1 VMQRYVARRLV
12 QAVFVLAGISA
23 VAFALTHVIGD
34 PVVLLL
40 PFQASQDQV
49 TVMRHMLGL
58 DKPLPVQYLTFLRA
72 ALHGDFGL
80 SVRQN
85 TPALSLVLDRVP
97 ATAELASSAL
107 AVAVGVAVPLGIAA
121 ALRRRTI
128 IDRGALLFSMIGQS
142 MPTFWL
148 GLQAI
153 LLFGVVL
160 RWLPTGGSGG
170 LRHLIMPA
178 VVLGVFSAAGILRLS
193 RSAMLEIISEDYLR
207 TARAKGL
214 REVAVVGRHALRN
227 ASLPIVTWIGLELGT
242 LLGGAVVTETVFAWP
257 GMGRLAVQAIF
268 ARDIPVVQATVLFAA
283 TIFVLATLLTDLL
296 YAWLDPRIHYS

>member
-1 VMQRYVARRLV
+1 MQRYMARRLV

-23 VAFALTHVIGD
+23 TAFALTHVIGD

-40 PFQASQDQV
+40 PFQASQAQV
-49 TVMRHMLGL
+49 IAMRHSLGL
-58 DKPLPVQYLTFLRA
+58 DQPLPVQYLTFVRA
-72 ALHGDFGL
+72 ALGGDFGL
-80 SVRQN
+80 SVRQD
-85 TPALSLVLDRVP
+85 TPALPLVLDRVP
-97 ATAELASSAL
+97 ATAELASAAL
-107 AVAVGVAVPLGIAA
+107 AIAVGVAVPLGIAA

-128 IDRGALLFSMIGQS
+128 IDRGALLVSMIGQS

-160 RWLPTGGSGG
+160 RWLPTGGIGG
-170 LRHLIMPA
+170 LRHLALPA
-178 VVLGVFSAAGILRLS
+178 VVLGVFSAAGILRLT

-214 REVAVVGRHALRN
+214 REFTVVGKHALRN

-268 ARDIPVVQATVLFAA
+268 ARDIPVVQAAVLFAA
-283 TIFVLATLLTDLL
+283 AIFVLATLLTDLL
-296 YAWLDPRIHYS
+296 YAWLDPRIRYS

>member
-1 VMQRYVARRLV
+1 MERYVARRLLE
-12 QAVFVLAGISA
+12 AVFVLFGISA
-23 VAFALTHVIGD
+23 VAFALTHLIGD

-40 PFQASQDQV
+40 PFQAGPAQV
-49 TVMRHMLGL
+49 AEMRHILGL
-58 DKPLPVQYLTFLRA
+58 DRPLPVQYLAFVSA
-72 ALHGDFGL
+72 ALRGDFGL

-85 TPALSLVLDRVP
+85 TPALGLVLDRVP
-97 ATAELASSAL
+97 ATAELASTAL
-107 AVAVGVAVPLGIAA
+107 VIAVGLAVPLGIAA
-121 ALRRRTI
+121 ALHRRRAV
-128 IDRGALLFSMIGQS
+128 DRAALLFSMLGQS

-160 RWLPTGGSGG
+160 RWFPTGGMGG
-170 LRHLIMPA
+170 FRHLVLPA
-178 VVLGVFSAAGILRLS
+178 AVLGIFSAAGILRLTRTS
-193 RSAMLEIISEDYLR
+193 MLDIISEDYLR

-214 REVAVVGRHALRN
+214 RERAVVGRHALRN

-268 ARDIPVVQATVLFAA
+268 ARDIPVVQAVVLFAA
-283 TIFVLATLLTDLL
+283 AIFVTATFCTDML

>member
-1 VMQRYVARRLV
+1 MERYVARRLLE
-12 QAVFVLAGISA
+12 AVLVLLGISA

-40 PFQASQDQV
+40 PFQAGPAQV
-49 TVMRHMLGL
+49 AEMRHILGL
-58 DKPLPVQYLTFLRA
+58 DRPLPVQYLAFLTA
-72 ALHGDFGL
+72 ALQGDFGL

-85 TPALSLVLDRVP
+85 TPALGLVLDRVP
-97 ATAELASSAL
+97 ATAELASAALVIAVGL
-107 AVAVGVAVPLGIAA
+107 AVPFGIAA
-121 ALRRRTI
+121 ALHRRRAV
-128 IDRGALLFSMIGQS
+128 DRAALLFSMLGQS

-160 RWLPTGGSGG
+160 RWFPTGGMGG
-170 LRHLIMPA
+170 FRHLVLPA
-178 VVLGVFSAAGILRLS
+178 VVLGIFSAAGILRLTRTS
-193 RSAMLEIISEDYLR
+193 MLDIISEDYLR

-214 REVAVVGRHALRN
+214 REATVVGRHALRN

-242 LLGGAVVTETVFAWP
+242 LLGGAAVTETVFAWP

-268 ARDIPVVQATVLFAA
+268 ARDIPVVQAVVLFAA
-283 TIFVLATLLTDLL
+283 TIFVMATFCTDML

>member
-1 VMQRYVARRLV
+1 MERYVARRLLE
-12 QAVFVLAGISA
+12 AVLVLFGISA

-40 PFQASQDQV
+40 PFQAGPAQV
-49 TVMRHMLGL
+49 AEMRHILGL
-58 DKPLPVQYLTFLRA
+58 DRPLPVQYLAFLAA

-85 TPALSLVLDRVP
+85 TPALGLVLDRVP
-97 ATAELASSAL
+97 ATAELASTAL
-107 AVAVGVAVPLGIAA
+107 VIAVGLAVPLGIAA
-121 ALRRRTI
+121 ALHRRRAV
-128 IDRGALLFSMIGQS
+128 DRVALLFSMLGQS

-160 RWLPTGGSGG
+160 RWFPTGGMGG
-170 LRHLIMPA
+170 FRHLVLPA
-178 VVLGVFSAAGILRLS
+178 VVLGIFSAAGILRLTRTS
-193 RSAMLEIISEDYLR
+193 MLDIISEDYLR

-214 REVAVVGRHALRN
+214 REAAVVGRHALRN

-268 ARDIPVVQATVLFAA
+268 ARDIPVVQAVVLFAA
-283 TIFVLATLLTDLL
+283 SIFVTATFCTDML
-296 YAWLDPRIHYS
+296 YAWLDPRIHYQ

>member
-1 VMQRYVARRLV
+1 MQRYVARRLL
-12 QAVFVLAGISA
+12 QAVLVLFGISA

-40 PFQASQDQV
+40 PFQAGPAQV
-49 TVMRHMLGL
+49 AQMRHLLGL
-58 DKPLPVQYLTFLRA
+58 DRPLPVQYWAFLA
-72 ALHGDFGL
+72 AAVHGDFGL

-97 ATAELASSAL
+97 ATAELASAAL
-107 AVAVGVAVPLGIAA
+107 VIAVSLAVPLGVLA
-121 ALRRRTI
+121 ALHRRRFL
-128 IDRGALLFSMIGQS
+128 DRAALLFSMLGQS

-160 RWLPTGGSGG
+160 RWFPTGGIGG
-170 LRHLIMPA
+170 FRHLVLPA
-178 VVLGVFSAAGILRLS
+178 AVLGVFSAAGILRLTRTS
-193 RSAMLEIISEDYLR
+193 MLDVVAEDYLR

-214 REVAVVGRHALRN
+214 REAAVVGRHALRN

-242 LLGGAVVTETVFAWP
+242 LLGGAVVTETIFAWP

-268 ARDIPVVQATVLFAA
+268 ARDIPVVQAVVLFAA
-283 TIFVLATLLTDLL
+283 TIFVVATFCTDLV

>member
-1 VMQRYVARRLV
+1 MQRYVARRLV
-12 QAVFVLAGISA
+12 QAVLVLVGISV

-40 PFQASQDQV
+40 PFQASQAQV
-49 TVMRHMLGL
+49 IAMRHLFGL
-58 DKPLPVQYLTFLRA
+58 DQPLPVQYLAFVRA

-80 SVRQN
+80 SLRQN
-85 TPALSLVLDRVP
+85 TPAMSLVLDRVP
-97 ATAELASSAL
+97 ATVELACAALAL
-107 AVAVGVAVPLGIAA
+107 AVAAAVPLGVAA
-121 ALRRRTI
+121 ALRRRSI
-128 IDRGALLFSMIGQS
+128 VDRAALLFSMIGQS

-160 RWLPTGGSGG
+160 RWFPTGGSGG
-170 LRHLIMPA
+170 FRHLVLPA
-178 VVLGVFSAAGILRLS
+178 VVLGVFSAAGILRLT
-193 RSAMLEIISEDYLR
+193 RAAMLDILAEDYLR

-214 REVAVVGRHALRN
+214 RQVTVVVKHALRN
-227 ASLPIVTWIGLELGT
+227 ASLPVVTWIGLELGT
-242 LLGGAVVTETVFAWP
+242 LLGGAVVTETVFSWP

-268 ARDIPVVQATVLFAA
+268 ARDFPVVQAAVLFAA
-283 TIFVLATLLTDLL
+283 MVFVLATLLTDLM

>member
-1 VMQRYVARRLV
+1 MQRYVARRLLE
-12 QAVFVLAGISA
+12 AVLVLFGISA

-40 PFQASQDQV
+40 PFQAGPAQV
-49 TVMRHMLGL
+49 AEMRHILGL
-58 DKPLPVQYLTFLRA
+58 DRPLPVQYLAFLTA
-72 ALHGDFGL
+72 ALRGDFGL

-97 ATAELASSAL
+97 ATAELASAAL
-107 AVAVGVAVPLGIAA
+107 VIAVSFAVPLGVLA
-121 ALRRRTI
+121 ALHRRRLV
-128 IDRGALLFSMIGQS
+128 DRAALLFSMLGQS

-153 LLFGVVL
+153 LLFGVAL
-160 RWLPTGGSGG
+160 RWLPTGGMGG
-170 LRHLIMPA
+170 FRHLVLPS
-178 VVLGVFSAAGILRLS
+178 VVLGVFSAAGILRLTRTS
-193 RSAMLEIISEDYLR
+193 MLDIVAEDYLR

-214 REVAVVGRHALRN
+214 REAAVVGRHALRN

-268 ARDIPVVQATVLFAA
+268 ARDIPVVQAVVLFAA
-283 TIFVLATLLTDLL
+283 TIFVTATFCTDML

>member
-1 VMQRYVARRLV
+1 MQRYVARRLA
-12 QAVFVLAGISA
+12 QALLVIVGISA

-40 PFQASQDQV
+40 PFQASPAQAA
-49 TVMRHMLGL
+49 VMRHALGL
-58 DKPLPVQYLTFLRA
+58 DQPLFVQYMTFLRA
-72 ALHGDFGL
+72 SLHGDFGL
-80 SVRQN
+80 SIRQE
-85 TPALSLVLDRVP
+85 TPALALVLDRVP
-97 ATAELASSAL
+97 ATAELASAAL
-107 AVAVGVAVPLGIAA
+107 VIAVGTAVPLGVAA

-128 IDRGALLFSMIGQS
+128 VDRAALLFSMLGQA

-160 RWLPTGGSGG
+160 RWFPTGGIGG
-170 LRHLIMPA
+170 VRHLVLPA
-178 VVLGVFSAAGILRLS
+178 AVLGIFSAAGILRLTRTS
-193 RSAMLEIISEDYLR
+193 MLEIISEDYLR

-214 REVAVVGRHALRN
+214 REIAIVGRHALRN

-268 ARDIPVVQATVLFAA
+268 ARDIPVVQAAVLFAA
-283 TIFVLATLLTDLL
+283 AIFVLTTFCTDLL
-296 YAWLDPRIHYS
+296 YA

>member
-1 VMQRYVARRLV
+1 MQRYVARRLV
-12 QAVFVLAGISA
+12 QAVFVLLGISA

-40 PFQASQDQV
+40 PFQASQAQV
-49 TVMRHMLGL
+49 SAMRHMLGL
-58 DKPLPVQYLTFLRA
+58 DRPLLLQYLTFLST
-72 ALHGDFGL
+72 ALRGDFGL

-97 ATAELASSAL
+97 ATAELASAAL
-107 AVAVGVAVPLGIAA
+107 LIAVGLAVPLGVAA
-121 ALRRRTI
+121 ALRRRSI
-128 IDRGALLFSMIGQS
+128 IDRGALLFSMVGQS

-148 GLQAI
+148 GLQLI

-160 RWLPTGGSGG
+160 RWFPTGGIGG
-170 LRHLIMPA
+170 LQHLVLPA
-178 VVLGVFSAAGILRLS
+178 VVLGVFSAAGILRLT
-193 RSAMLEIISEDYLR
+193 RSAMLDVVAEDYLR
-207 TARAKGL
+207 TARAKGIQ
-214 REVAVVGRHALRN
+214 EGVVIRRHALRN

-268 ARDIPVVQATVLFAA
+268 ARDIPVVQAAVLFAA
-283 TIFVLATLLTDLL
+283 TIFVMATLLTDLL

>member
-1 VMQRYVARRLV
+1 MQRYVARRLV
-12 QAVFVLAGISA
+12 QALLVLVGISA

-40 PFQASQDQV
+40 PFQASQAQV
-49 TVMRHMLGL
+49 AELRHTLGL
-58 DKPLPVQYLTFLRA
+58 DRPLLVQYLSFLRA

-85 TPALSLVLDRVP
+85 TPALALVLDRVP
-97 ATAELASSAL
+97 ATAELAAAAL
-107 AVAVGVAVPLGIAA
+107 VIAVGTAVPAGVLA
-121 ALRRRTI
+121 ALRRRTAV
-128 IDRGALLFSMIGQS
+128 DRAALLFSMLGQS

-153 LLFGVVL
+153 LLFGVLL
-160 RWLPTGGSGG
+160 RWFPTGGIGG
-170 LRHLIMPA
+170 FRHLVLPA
-178 VVLGVFSAAGILRLS
+178 AVLGIFSAAGILRLTRTS
-193 RSAMLEIISEDYLR
+193 MLDIISEDYLR

-268 ARDIPVVQATVLFAA
+268 ARDIPVVQAAVLFAA
-283 TIFVLATLLTDLL
+283 TIFVLATFGTDLL

>member
-1 VMQRYVARRLV
+1 MQRYMARRLV
-12 QAVFVLAGISA
+12 QAVFVLVGISA
-23 VAFALTHVIGD
+23 TAFALTHVIGD

-40 PFQASQDQV
+40 PFQASQAQV
-49 TVMRHMLGL
+49 IAMRHALGL
-58 DKPLPVQYLTFLRA
+58 DRPLPVQYLTFVRA
-72 ALHGDFGL
+72 ALGGDFGL
-80 SVRQN
+80 SVRQD
-85 TPALSLVLDRVP
+85 TPALPLVLDRVP
-97 ATAELASSAL
+97 ATAELASAAL
-107 AVAVGVAVPLGIAA
+107 AIAVGVAVPLGIAA

-128 IDRGALLFSMIGQS
+128 IDRGALLVSMIGQS

-160 RWLPTGGSGG
+160 RWLPTGGIGG
-170 LRHLIMPA
+170 LRHLALPA
-178 VVLGVFSAAGILRLS
+178 VVLGVFSAAGILRLT

-214 REVAVVGRHALRN
+214 REFTVVGKHALRN

-268 ARDIPVVQATVLFAA
+268 ARDIPVVQAAVLFAA

-296 YAWLDPRIHYS
+296 YAWLDPRIRYS

>member
-1 VMQRYVARRLV
+1 MQRYVARRLV
-12 QAVFVLAGISA
+12 QAVFVLVGISV

-40 PFQASQDQV
+40 PFQASQAQIIA
-49 TVMRHMLGL
+49 MRHLFGL
-58 DKPLPVQYLTFLRA
+58 DQPLPAQYLAFVRA

-80 SVRQN
+80 SLRQN
-85 TPALSLVLDRVP
+85 TPAMSLVLDRVP
-97 ATAELASSAL
+97 ATAELACAALAL
-107 AVAVGVAVPLGIAA
+107 AVAAAVPLGIAA
-121 ALRRRTI
+121 ALRRRSI
-128 IDRGALLFSMIGQS
+128 VDRAALLFSMIGQS

-160 RWLPTGGSGG
+160 RWFPTGGSGG
-170 LRHLIMPA
+170 FRHLVLPA
-178 VVLGVFSAAGILRLS
+178 VVLGVFSAAGILRLT
-193 RSAMLEIISEDYLR
+193 RAAMLDILAEDYLR

-214 REVAVVGRHALRN
+214 RQVTVVVKHALRN
-227 ASLPIVTWIGLELGT
+227 ASLPVVTWIGLELGT
-242 LLGGAVVTETVFAWP
+242 LLGGAVVTETVFSWP

-268 ARDIPVVQATVLFAA
+268 ARDFPVVQAAVLFAA
-283 TIFVLATLLTDLL
+283 MVFVLATLLTDLM

>member
-1 VMQRYVARRLV
+1 MQRYVARRLLE
-12 QAVFVLAGISA
+12 AVLVLFGISA

-40 PFQASQDQV
+40 PFQAGPAQV
-49 TVMRHMLGL
+49 AEMRHILGL
-58 DKPLPVQYLTFLRA
+58 DRPLPVQYLAFLTA
-72 ALHGDFGL
+72 ALRGDFGL

-97 ATAELASSAL
+97 ATAELASAAL
-107 AVAVGVAVPLGIAA
+107 VIAVSLAVPLGVLA
-121 ALRRRTI
+121 ALHRRRLV
-128 IDRGALLFSMIGQS
+128 DRAALLFSMLGQS

-153 LLFGVVL
+153 LLFGVAL
-160 RWLPTGGSGG
+160 RWLPTGGMGG
-170 LRHLIMPA
+170 FRHLVLPS
-178 VVLGVFSAAGILRLS
+178 VVLGVFSAAGILRLTRTS
-193 RSAMLEIISEDYLR
+193 MLDIVAEDYLR

-214 REVAVVGRHALRN
+214 REAAVVGRHALRN

-268 ARDIPVVQATVLFAA
+268 ARDIPVVQAVVLFAA
-283 TIFVLATLLTDLL
+283 TIFVTATFCTDML